1 MSSTKPKW
9 TQPDALRRGKTATR
23 LAVKHA
29 SVIEPYLSPGAR
41 DELLEARARLGDESA
56 ASALGNQ
63 TMATA
68 AKSDVATKLEDLVMA
83 ARNAVDRT
91 RGATEEQRKAV
102 GIGEELT
109 VPKLLAQVAR
119 IQSKRDILAA
129 CGVIA
134 PVVDAMVA
142 GATTLRANIAAQGD
156 AMDTRAETTE
166 ERTDA
171 HLTIERFVDEISS
184 RGALAFE
191 LAGDPVTRDRFLRL
205 VSGSGPTAEDEAEA
219 GTDETTT
226 TTTTPTDPTP
236 PVVTP

>member
-1 MSSTKPKW
+1 MSGTKPKW

-29 SVIEPYLSPGAR
+29 SIIEPYLSPGAR

-56 ASALGNQ
+56 VSALGDQ
-63 TMATA
+63 TTATA

-83 ARNAVDRT
+83 ARNAVERT
-91 RGATEEQRKAV
+91 RGATAEQRKAV
-102 GIGEELT
+102 GIGEDLT

-119 IQSKRDILAA
+119 IQSKRDILAP

-142 GATTLRANIAAQGD
+142 GAASLRASIASQGD
-156 AMDTRAETTE
+156 AIDTRAETTE

-171 HLTIERFVDEISS
+171 HLTIERLVDEISS

-191 LAGDPVTRDRFLRL
+191 LAGDAVIRDRFGRL
-205 VSGSGPTAEDEAEA
+205 VSRSGPTAEDEAEA

-226 TTTTPTDPTP
+226 TTTTTEPTP
-236 PVVTP
+236 PVVSP